1 MPKNTSLNVRLTK
14 EQKEK
19 ILDRMRYERQT
30 NLSQFTIDK
39 LLYTPSNQM
48 TAIYQTRDLIA
59 RLYEKVVGIEKI
71 KYSPKY
77 SPSRS

>member
-19 ILDRMRYERQT
+19 IIDRMKYERQT

-39 LLYTPSNQM
+39 LLYTPNNQM
-48 TAIYQTRDLIA
+48 RAIYQTRDIIA
-59 RLYEKVVGIEKI
+59 RLYEKLLGNEK
-71 KYSPKY
+71 PGY
-77 SPSRS
+77 SPSRA

>member
-19 ILDRMRYERQT
+19 IIDRMKYERQT

-39 LLYTPSNQM
+39 LLYTPNNQM
-48 TAIYQTRDLIA
+48 RAIYQTRDIIA
-59 RLYEKVVGIEKI
+59 RLYEKLLGNEN
-71 KYSPKY
+71 PKY
-77 SPSRS
+77 SPSRT

>member
-19 ILDRMRYERQT
+19 IIDRMRYERQT

-39 LLYTPSNQM
+39 LLYTPNNQM
-48 TAIYQTRDLIA
+48 KAIYQTRDITA
-59 RLYEKVVGIEKI
+59 GLYEKLVGNYSKEKT
-71 KYSPKY
+71 KY
-77 SPSRS
+77 SPSYN